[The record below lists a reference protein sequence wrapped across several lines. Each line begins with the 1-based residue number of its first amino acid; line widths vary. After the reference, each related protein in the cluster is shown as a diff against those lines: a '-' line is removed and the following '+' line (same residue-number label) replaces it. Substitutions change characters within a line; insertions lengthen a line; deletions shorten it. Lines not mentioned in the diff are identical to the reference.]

1 MITFSIVM
9 VLIVFTAV
17 VAIFLILKS
26 HDGIRALLITY
37 VSTMAVGI
45 IAIIVTVSIS
55 PNIIRNKLDEIPE
68 DPPEIYYDCSQEA
81 LKQLY
86 EMRGE
91 RYRKMP
97 ELNKW
102 LDRTKRLV
110 ETGLYWDVGADL
122 REEIL
127 NKRSGVYIY
136 YEDGKYVLTFGG
148 YYSPED

>member
-1 MITFSIVM
+1 MITFSLVM
-9 VLIVFTAV
+9 VIIVFTAI
-17 VAIFLILKS
+17 VAIFLILKR

-37 VSTMAVGI
+37 VSTMAVCI
-45 IAIIVTVSIS
+45 ITIIVTVSIS
-55 PNIIRNKLDEIPE
+55 PNIIRNKLAEIPE
-68 DPPEIYYDCSQEA
+68 DPPGIYYNRDQEA

-86 EMRGE
+86 EMKE
-91 RYRKMP
+91 EQYRKMP

-110 ETGLYWDVGADL
+110 ETGLYWDVGTDV

-127 NKRSGVYIY
+127 NKQSGVYIY

-148 YYSPED
+148 YYFPEE

>member
-1 MITFSIVM
+1 MITFSLVM
-9 VLIVFTAV
+9 VIIVFTAI
-17 VAIFLILKS
+17 VAIFLILKR

-37 VSTMAVGI
+37 VSTMAVCI
-45 IAIIVTVSIS
+45 ITIIVTVSIS
-55 PNIIRNKLDEIPE
+55 PNIIRNKLDEIVEHPYGVLYF
-68 DPPEIYYDCSQEA
+68 DQEA

-86 EMRGE
+86 EMKE
-91 RYRKMP
+91 EQYRKMP

-110 ETGLYWDVGADL
+110 ETGLYWDVGTDV

-127 NKRSGVYIY
+127 NKQSGVYIY

-148 YYSPED
+148 YYFPEE

>member
-17 VAIFLILKS
+17 VAIFLILKR

-55 PNIIRNKLDEIPE
+55 PNIIRNKLDEIV
-68 DPPEIYYDCSQEA
+68 DPPYGVLDFDQEA

-86 EMRGE
+86 EMKE
-91 RYRKMP
+91 EQYRKMP

>member
-17 VAIFLILKS
+17 VAIFLILKR

-55 PNIIRNKLDEIPE
+55 PNIIRNKLDEIV
-68 DPPEIYYDCSQEA
+68 DPPYGVLDFDQEA

-86 EMRGE
+86 EMKE
-91 RYRKMP
+91 EQYRKMP

-127 NKRSGVYIY
+127 NKQSGVYIY